1 MAAVV
6 QMCGACD
13 LARQSFNRPHAT
25 LSPLSIRG
33 LLYRW
38 SIDLCG
44 PFSLTRQLKSYCMVL
59 VEGHCRWAEM
69 VAIPGKESA
78 IIARVFLERVV
89 GCYGCCGGGEFR
101 GAFDA
106 LLPSLFIDHRTT
118 SANHPQANRLA
129 ERAVQTLKRAIR
141 KHSETA
147 REDSVWDM
155 AVPYIMLGYNSS
167 VQASTGL
174 SLYEVLYGV
183 PPTVSPAIRKRYGGA
198 IELDDPAT
206 AAAVVL
212 RRAQALREC
221 CIIAGDNML
230 IAQHRDTLRY
240 AEVRSGSYA
249 PRLFNLQHGA

>member
-1 MAAVV
+1 
-6 QMCGACD
+6 MCGI
-13 LARQSFNRPHAT
+13 
-25 LSPLSIRG
+25 PLSSV
-33 LLYRW
+33 L
-38 SIDLCG
+38 G
-44 PFSLTRQLKSYCMVL
+44 PFPLTRQLNSYCMVL

-78 IIARVFLERVV
+78 ITARVLLERVV
-89 GCYGCCGGGEFR
+89 GRYGCCAEVVSDAGGEFR

-106 LLPSLFIDHRTT
+106 LLSSLFIDHRTT
-118 SANHPQANRLA
+118 SANHPQANGLA

-147 REDSVWDM
+147 KEDSVWDM

-174 SLYEVLYGV
+174 SPSEVMYGV
-183 PPTVSPAIRKRYGGA
+183 PPTVPPAIRERYGGV

-221 CIIAGDNML
+221 CIIAGDNIL
-230 IAQHRDTLRY
+230 IAQHREPYDMPRCGVAVMPPASST
-240 AEVRSGSYA
+240 SS
-249 PRLFNLQHGA
+249 PRLLCICGVSLATRLSWRPGLRFSG

>member
-1 MAAVV
+1 MWRQVVAAVV

-129 ERAVQTLKRAIR
+129 ERAVQTLKRAVNI
-141 KHSETA
+141 
-147 REDSVWDM
+147 
-155 AVPYIMLGYNSS
+155 
-167 VQASTGL
+167 
-174 SLYEVLYGV
+174 
-183 PPTVSPAIRKRYGGA
+183 
-198 IELDDPAT
+198 
-206 AAAVVL
+206 
-212 RRAQALREC
+212 AQALGDC
-221 CIIAGDNML
+221 QGGQCVGHGSTVHHAGVQFL
-230 IAQHRDTLRY
+230 GPGL
-240 AEVRSGSYA
+240 
-249 PRLFNLQHGA
+249 HGPVSL